1 MRGELASQVI
11 TADPRSEPRAMK
23 PCMWTSIYVELSPED
38 AIRRLADIG
47 WECFELSC
55 EHIGV
60 IATDGDR
67 LGRARRVRAVADELG
82 VRLAQVHLLITADVA
97 SADAETRNRD
107 MGALQREIEC
117 CGEMGVPLGVLH
129 PGGRGT
135 ALTRADEGTLTR
147 NRVAGFTQV
156 AAWVVA
162 AHMRIAVENMADRLG
177 SGTGRRRE
185 FGGTIAELHELIDAV
200 GWPGLGICLDTS
212 HANVQGLDLPA
223 AIAEAGERLI
233 ALHVSDND
241 GSGDQHRT
249 PYNGKMDWVK
259 IVAALRGIGYDA
271 PFNLEI
277 PGERGCPLDV
287 VDAKMRA
294 ALETVKWLVTQ

>member
-1 MRGELASQVI
+1 
-11 TADPRSEPRAMK
+11 MK

-67 LGRARRVRAVADELG
+67 LGRARKVGEVADGLG
-82 VRLAQVHLLITADVA
+82 VQLAQVHLLISADVA
-97 SADAETRNRD
+97 SADPAIRNRD
-107 MGALQREIEC
+107 LGALQKEIEC
-117 CGEMGVPLGVLH
+117 CAEMGIPVGVLH
-129 PGGRGT
+129 PGGFGP
-135 ALTRADEGTLTR
+135 ALTQAEEDALAH

-156 AAWVVA
+156 AAWAEA
-162 AHMRIAVENMADRLG
+162 AHMRIAVENMMDRIG
-177 SGTGRRRE
+177 VGAGRRRH
-185 FGGTIAELHELIDAV
+185 FGSTIAELRALIEIV

-212 HANVQGLDLPA
+212 HANVEGLDLTA
-223 AIAEAGERLI
+223 AIGEAGEKLI

-241 GSGDQHRT
+241 GSGDQHRS

-259 IVAALRGIGYDA
+259 VVAALKGIGYDN

-277 PGERGCPLDV
+277 PGERGCPLEV
-287 VDAKMRA
+287 IDAKMRA
-294 ALETVKWLVTQ
+294 TLETVEWLVAR

>member
-1 MRGELASQVI
+1 
-11 TADPRSEPRAMK
+11 MK

-38 AIRRLADIG
+38 AIRRLAEIG

-60 IATDGDR
+60 IATDEDR
-67 LGRARRVRAVADELG
+67 LGRAQRLRELADGLG
-82 VRLAQVHLLITADVA
+82 VRLAQVHLFISADVA
-97 SADAETRNRD
+97 AAGPATRNRD
-107 MGALQREIEC
+107 LGALQQEIEC
-117 CGEMGVPLGVLH
+117 CGEMGIPVGVLH
-129 PGGRGT
+129 PGGSGP
-135 ALTRADEGTLTR
+135 ALTQAEEDALNR

-156 AAWVVA
+156 AAWAEA
-162 AHMRIAVENMADRLG
+162 AHMRVAVENMADRL
-177 SGTGRRRE
+177 SAGTGRRRE
-185 FGGTIAELHELIDAV
+185 FGSTIAELHELIDAV
-200 GWPGLGICLDTS
+200 GWPGLGICFDTS

-249 PYNGKMDWVK
+249 PYNGAMDWVE
-259 IVAALRGIGYDA
+259 IVAALRGVGYEC

-277 PGERGCPLDV
+277 PGERGGPLEV
-287 VDAKMRA
+287 LDAKIRA
-294 ALETVKWLVTQ
+294 ALETVNWLVE